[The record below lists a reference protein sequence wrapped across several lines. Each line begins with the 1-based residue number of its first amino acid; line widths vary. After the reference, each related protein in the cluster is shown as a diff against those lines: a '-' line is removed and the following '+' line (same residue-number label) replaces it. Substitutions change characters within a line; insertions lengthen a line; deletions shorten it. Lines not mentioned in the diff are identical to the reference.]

1 MGHHHDEA
9 EDEQIPF
16 WLEGAAGAGHHIV
29 VTAAKRHWLD
39 EHLERQWRRPPT
51 SAESDRFVADYV
63 REEIL
68 YREALALGLDRNDLV
83 VRRRLVQKMEML
95 ALQGG
100 DPIGDADLMD
110 HYLAHRADF
119 TVPAAISFRHV
130 FFSAAVRG
138 RAALSDAR
146 AALTDVPALD
156 RSDGARVGDP
166 APVPADVTDWTRP
179 MVEDRFGAGFAASV
193 FECDTGTWSGP
204 FASAYGVHLVF
215 VSQRSAERTPDFAEV
230 ADRIATD
237 MDTIATQRRAR
248 PDLRG
253 GPRRLRGRDRAGS
266 ARGRL
271 APHPRPFPRRRAQ
284 PRGEDT
290 EHERHREPAAKRVLR
305 GAARSH
311 RLVARRVRPRVTQRA
326 GRGLSLRERR
336 GAIALVVEQRGGERP
351 PPAARLRRGHRACR
365 VARRVRA
372 RRRPDVHAHR

>member
-16 WLEGAAGAGHHIV
+16 WLDGASGEGHHIV
-29 VTAAKRHWLD
+29 VTATKRHWLD

-138 RAALSDAR
+138 RAALADAHTT
-146 AALTDVPALD
+146 LTDVPTLD
-156 RSDGARVGDP
+156 RSDGARLGDP

-215 VSQRSAERTPDFAEV
+215 VSGRSAERIPDFAEV

-237 MDTIATQRRAR
+237 MDTTRRSGALDR
-248 PDLRG
+248 IYAG
-253 GPRRLRGRDRAGS
+253 VRDGY
-266 ARGRL
+266 
-271 APHPRPFPRRRAQ
+271 
-284 PRGEDT
+284 EVDI
-290 EHERHREPAAKRVLR
+290 EPAAPA
-305 GAARSH
+305 GATH
-311 RLVARRVRPRVTQRA
+311 PTH
-326 GRGLSLRERR
+326 
-336 GAIALVVEQRGGERP
+336 
-351 PPAARLRRGHRACR
+351 GHAHD
-365 VARRVRA
+365 
-372 RRRPDVHAHR
+372 DVHSHEERTRA